1 MILKPILG
9 SKNLERVLIF
19 IAARGEGYA
28 REIARF
34 FETDLKPVQ
43 NQLEK
48 LEQGGVIV
56 RKKVGKTILFQFNP
70 RYPFLKELVN
80 LLDKA
85 LDYYPEDI
93 REKLIYNRRRPRRKD
108 KPFK

>member
-19 IAARGEGYA
+19 LAARNEGYA

-34 FETDLKPVQ
+34 YDTDLMPVQ

-48 LEQGGVIV
+48 LEDGGVIV
-56 RKKVGKTILFQFNP
+56 RKKIGKTILFRFNP
-70 RYPFLKELVN
+70 RYPFLQELTT
-80 LLDKA
+80 LLEKA
-85 LDYYPEDI
+85 LEYYPEEI
-93 REKLIYNRRRPRRKD
+93 RDQLIYNRRRPRQQD
-108 KPFK
+108 KPL

>member
-19 IAARGEGYA
+19 LVARNEGYG

-34 FETDLKPVQ
+34 YDTDLQPVQ

-48 LEQGGVIV
+48 LEHGGVIV
-56 RKKVGKTILFQFNP
+56 HKKVGKTILFQFNP
-70 RYPFLKELVN
+70 RYPFLKELTA
-80 LLDKA
+80 LLERA
-85 LDYYPEDI
+85 LDYYPEEL
-93 REKLIYNRRRPRRKD
+93 RERLILNRRRPRRND
-108 KPFK
+108 KPL

>member
-1 MILKPILG
+1 MLLKPILG

-19 IAARGEGYA
+19 LSARNEGYA
-28 REIARF
+28 RDIARF
-34 FETDLKPVQ
+34 YDTDLKPIQ

-56 RKKVGKTILFQFNP
+56 SKKVGKTILFQFNP

-85 LDYYPEDI
+85 LDYYPEEI
-93 REKLIYNRRRPRRKD
+93 REKLIYNRRRPRQKD
-108 KPFK
+108 KPL

>member
-1 MILKPILG
+1 MFLKPILG

-19 IAARGEGYA
+19 LAARNEGYA
-28 REIARF
+28 RDIARF
-34 FETDLKPVQ
+34 YDTDLKPIQ

-56 RKKVGKTILFQFNP
+56 SKKVGKTILFQFNP

-85 LDYYPEDI
+85 LDYYPEEI

-108 KPFK
+108 KPL

>member
-19 IAARGEGYA
+19 IAARNEGYA

-34 FETDLKPVQ
+34 YDTSLQPIQ

-48 LEQGGVIV
+48 LEEGGVIV

-70 RYPFLKELVN
+70 RYPFLKELTS
-80 LLDKA
+80 LLERA
-85 LDYYPEDI
+85 LDYYPEEL
-93 REKLIYNRRRPRRKD
+93 RERLILNRRRPRRND
-108 KPFK
+108 KPL

>member
-1 MILKPILG
+1 MFLKPILG

-19 IAARGEGYA
+19 LAARNEGYA
-28 REIARF
+28 RDIARF
-34 FETDLKPVQ
+34 YDTDLKPIQ

-56 RKKVGKTILFQFNP
+56 SKKVGKTILFQFNP

-80 LLDKA
+80 
-85 LDYYPEDI
+85 YPEEI
-93 REKLIYNRRRPRRKD
+93 REKLIYNRRRPRQKD
-108 KPFK
+108 KPP